1 MEKKIL
7 VGLDRTISCF
17 NVMHYLCKIFGGRE
31 HVKFHL
37 LHIVPTPVAASGK
50 ERLAEKERINLLS
63 PQGKAQFAGA
73 QAHME
78 SVVERFT
85 AAGLLENQITTE
97 VRLAYD
103 SVAKDMVQEAKAGSY
118 NALVIGRQG
127 IDAVTEMFVS
137 DHFSTIVE
145 KTKGTPVWI
154 INGHVESNKFLVPV
168 DGSNQTL
175 RAVEHLALMVK
186 DNPQAEITLF
196 NSEAIF
202 AKNAQVN
209 PQDFYE
215 QWSKEWC
222 DTHLTGADALF
233 HAPEQLLIDNE
244 FPRERIQRKSTKSG
258 FYPSRQ
264 IVRQAIIGNYG
275 TIVMSSKPEG
285 ISAGLFSNVTSKVI
299 GMAED
304 LAVWVVEDS

>member
-17 NVMHYLCKIFGGRE
+17 NVMHYLCKIFGGIE
-31 HVKFHL
+31 NVMFHL
-37 LHIVPTPVAASGK
+37 LHIVPTPVAVP
-50 ERLAEKERINLLS
+50 ERELMEEKDLVDLLS
-63 PQGKAQFAGA
+63 PQGKIQFAVA
-73 QAHME
+73 KAHMK
-78 SVVERFT
+78 SVFDRFT
-85 AAGLLENQITTE
+85 VAGLLESQITTE
-97 VRLAYD
+97 VRLTQE
-103 SVAKDMVQEAKAGSY
+103 SVAKGMVSEARAGSY
-118 NALVIGRQG
+118 DALVIGRQG
-127 IDAVTEMFVS
+127 IDAVTEMFMS
-137 DHFSTIVE
+137 DNFSTIVE
-145 KTKGTPVWI
+145 KTSGIPVWI
-154 INGHVESNKFLVPV
+154 INGHVESNNFLVPV

-175 RAVEHLALMVK
+175 RAVEHLSSMVQE
-186 DNPQAEITLF
+186 NPQAEITLF

-202 AKNAQVN
+202 AKNVPVN

-233 HAPEQLLIDNE
+233 HAPEQLLIDNG
-244 FPRERIQRKSTKSG
+244 FPRERIHRESTKSG

-285 ISAGLFSNVTSKVI
+285 ISTGLFSNVTSKVI

-304 LAVWVVEDS
+304 MAVWVIEDS